1 MCGKVCILYRI
12 LIIYTQHLAYTL
24 HTNIRYVYSILELW
38 KANLRQVNE
47 KAAEALADP
56 AKYPNLFPDLN
67 YGLMVRRYTGV
78 YMSVC

>member
-1 MCGKVCILYRI
+1 MY
-12 LIIYTQHLAYTL
+12 IIYVYAYTVYACYKTL
-24 HTNIRYVYSILELW
+24 YLISIFYLYSTYAIYIYSILELW

-67 YGLMVRRYTGV
+67 YGLMVG
-78 YMSVC
+78 